1 MAYTGQT
8 TASLKAELYLY
19 EVFIRNDCRTD
30 NNEVREAIEQA
41 WGEEPERMKKQ
52 LIYVLENSSRAVAEY
67 RIQAAKEQLQI
78 YKEAG
83 YTR

>member
-8 TASLKAELYLY
+8 TASLKAEINLY
-19 EVFIRNDCRTD
+19 ETFIRNDCRID
-30 NNEVREAIEQA
+30 NDEVRDAIERV

-67 RIQAAKEQLQI
+67 RIQAAQQQLQI